1 MLAVKNTIILF
12 IRAQFAESGPPLGT
26 VLGNLGLNA
35 TKFCKEFNDFTKEL
49 PSYFLLKVK
58 ILILEDRTYT
68 FSIFPPTTGFILM
81 FVKFQPLLKKSV
93 KNLKKFLVSL
103 QNLVSLAKLKFPN
116 FFLKKS
122 LPIIFGSLLSCRLYI
137 LF

>member
-1 MLAVKNTIILF
+1 MLAVKNTILLF
-12 IRAQFAESGPPLGT
+12 IRAQSAESGPPLGT

-35 TKFCKEFNDFTKEL
+35 TKFCKEFNEFTKEL

-58 ILILEDRTYT
+58 IIILEDRTYT
-68 FSIFPPTTGFILM
+68 FSVFLPTTGFILM
-81 FVKFQPLLKKSV
+81 FVKLQVLAKKSA
-93 KNLKKFLVSL
+93 KNLKNILVSL

-116 FFLKKS
+116 FFLHKS